1 MTARYF
7 LNFKC
12 FKVCVEEVLDYF
24 IERVVPFNYYLK
36 KVNCEPYF
44 YRCKISGVVEFSLD
58 NPYEKK
64 ILAKTDYKLLYLL
77 EKNFKNE

>member
-1 MTARYF
+1 MNARYF

-44 YRCKISGVVEFSLD
+44 YQCKISGVVEFSLD

-77 EKNFKNE
+77 EKKFKNE